1 MIALAIVAGYLLGT
15 FPSAELITRIAT
27 RGKVD
32 IREFGSGNPGTLNAI
47 HAIGNV
53 WGMVVLFFDVAKG
66 VAAGFLGWAL
76 AGPEG
81 AYAAATASIA
91 GHIFPVWSGF
101 RGGKGVATSAGACL
115 AVFPAYF
122 PINLA
127 VALLERGALGP
138 GDARHPDR
146 VRDLDRGRRP
156 LVGVRLAQPL
166 GTRAWARPPGVRG
179 GRIGADSL
187 GVRIG
192 PQKSGSKSRRGV
204 IRAAGEVRIPAVRKT
219 LAS

>member
-76 AGPEG
+76 AGPGG

-127 VALLERGALGP
+127 VALLSAVRSGRATLGTQIGCAIWIVAAGLWWAFDWPNLWGPEPGP
-138 GDARHPDR
+138 GLLVFAVVGSALILWAFAAAARK
-146 VRDLDRGRRP
+146 
-156 LVGVRLAQPL
+156 A
-166 GTRAWARPPGVRG
+166 
-179 GRIGADSL
+179 
-187 GVRIG
+187 
-192 PQKSGSKSRRGV
+192 
-204 IRAAGEVRIPAVRKT
+204 E
-219 LAS
+219 